1 MTIRIWV
8 ARVSW
13 RTFAYWQMI
22 NDITN
27 SSCTAYSRAG
37 IFTFVSYAGFVKWT
51 VSIYNTF
58 RSAGLVWVTIIP
70 RLTNTSSG
78 AIDENFTSSID
89 TTGCAITRILRLL
102 LDNLLAWCKW
112 ISRESFFART
122 HYSMVSNCTYCI
134 KSAWFGTRLYAFI
147 ICTCFTRWTIFI
159 DRTFSFAIRW
169 ISFERRLA
177 IA

>member
-8 ARVSW
+8 ARVSR
-13 RTFAYWQMI
+13 RTFTYWQMI

-37 IFTFVSYAGFVKWT
+37 IFTFISYAGFVEWT

-58 RSAGLVWVTIIP
+58 RSAGLVRVTIIS

-78 AIDENFTSSID
+78 AISEHFASSID
-89 TTGCAITRILRLL
+89 TTGCGVTGILRLL
-102 LDNLLAWCKW
+102 LDNLLARCKW

-122 HYSMVSNCTYCI
+122 QYSMMLNCTYCI
-134 KSAWFGTRLYAFI
+134 KSA
-147 ICTCFTRWTIFI
+147 
-159 DRTFSFAIRW
+159 
-169 ISFERRLA
+169 
-177 IA
+177 